1 MRLRRQRVLG
11 LLMEH
16 YSEEEIGQQLGI
28 SQSSVSRD
36 LRRLAGDAEKLN
48 EDLATARVRQN
59 AIWTLFS
66 QFDRAAAATLKE
78 LDGTPPGDSE
88 GRLTKL
94 RLVTG
99 LLGKKCYLLR
109 FADVEARLREEEWR
123 SLRQQY
129 GELTVRLDEM
139 EQATL

>member
-1 MRLRRQRVLG
+1 MRLRRERVLAM
-11 LLMEH
+11 LMEH
-16 YSEEEIGQQLGI
+16 HSEAEIGQQLGI

-66 QFDRAAAATLKE
+66 QLDQALVHTLKE
-78 LDGTPPGDSE
+78 LEGTPPGDSE

-109 FADVEARLREEEWR
+109 FADVQAKLRDADWR
-123 SLRQQY
+123 SLEQQY
-129 GELTVRLDEM
+129 GELTVRLDKM
-139 EQATL
+139 EQGTL